1 MFEETKPPANSD
13 STSDNLSNDR
23 GDPGNHPE
31 DHPADESVIDR
42 QADDAQGRGGPP
54 EAKVELLRERLR
66 LLAQAYMSQTN
77 RLESQLQIVTA
88 CQKETAEFANHV
100 VERHALHPAVET
112 VDFLTTLIRQ
122 LTEQA
127 ASLVEGRAHCPVFQ
141 PLFNSIADAAKMA
154 QAKREYLDMEAIC
167 PQPLEDLDVEKDEIR
182 QVVQTDDPGK
192 HKRVERTLIPGL
204 IYRGSVLRRA
214 KISIYR
220 HVEKEQ

>member
-1 MFEETKPPANSD
+1 
-13 STSDNLSNDR
+13 LC
-23 GDPGNHPE
+23 
-31 DHPADESVIDR
+31 
-42 QADDAQGRGGPP
+42 
-54 EAKVELLRERLR
+54 LLT
-66 LLAQAYMSQTN
+66 QAYTSQTN

-112 VDFLTTLIRQ
+112 VDFTTTLIRQ
-122 LTEQA
+122 LSEQA
-127 ASLVEGRAHCPVFQ
+127 ASLAEPRTYCPVFQ

-154 QAKREYLDMEAIC
+154 QAKREYLDMETIC
-167 PQPLEDLDVEKDEIR
+167 PQPLEDLDVERHEIR

-192 HKRVERTLIPGL
+192 HKRVERTLVPGL

-214 KISIYR
+214 KVSIYR